1 MVATSPANREE
12 KEMALIDCY
21 ECNKSISDSAA
32 ACPNCG
38 APVKKKVAEGY
49 IPPQSAAPAKRKVS
63 FLLIIGITFFPYL
76 FVWWLLRKGHSETA
90 RVIGF
95 LWLGLCIYY
104 PYMNTPSKSVTTAST
119 SVSSTA
125 PTEYE
130 KKEIARREEM
140 AHLNALPLV
149 SAAQIAQAYEENT
162 VAADQMFKD
171 KWFRVSGVVDSINTD
186 FLGKPYITLR
196 GGVNQFM
203 EPQFGFDKDQASI
216 VAGIRKGTKVVLACE
231 GHGDVAKT
239 PMSRNCKLM

>member
-1 MVATSPANREE
+1 
-12 KEMALIDCY
+12 MALIECY
-21 ECNKSISDSAA
+21 ECNKQVSDSAA

-38 APVKKKVAEGY
+38 APVKKKVSEGY
-49 IPPQSAAPAKRKVS
+49 IPPKVNTPVAPPARKVS
-63 FLLIIGITFFPYL
+63 ILLIIGIAVFPYV
-76 FVWWLLRKGHSETA
+76 FVWFLLRKGHSGLA
-90 RVIGF
+90 RAIGF
-95 LWLGLCIYY
+95 GWLAFCIYM
-104 PYMNTPSKSVTTAST
+104 PYMNAPNKSVSTTST
-119 SVSSTA
+119 SSSSTG
-125 PTEYE
+125 PSEYE

-140 AHLNALPLV
+140 ERLNALPLV

-186 FLGKPYITLR
+186 FLGKPYITLK

-216 VAGIRKGTKVVLACE
+216 VAGIRKGSKVVLACE

-239 PMSRNCKLM
+239 PMSRSCKLM

>member
-1 MVATSPANREE
+1 
-12 KEMALIDCY
+12 MALIDCY
-21 ECNKSISDSAA
+21 ECNKQVSDSAA

-38 APVKKKVAEGY
+38 APVKKKVSEGY
-49 IPPQSAAPAKRKVS
+49 IPPAVNKPVVPQQRVGI
-63 FLLIIGITFFPYL
+63 FLAIGIFFLP
-76 FVWWLLRKGHSETA
+76 FIFGWILLQRGYSNTA
-90 RVIGF
+90 RGVAFGWLI
-95 LWLGLCIYY
+95 LWFVL
-104 PYMNTPSKSVTTAST
+104 PSWNASNKNTSTST
-119 SVSSTA
+119 SVASSSSTG
-125 PTEYE
+125 PSEYE

-140 AHLNALPLV
+140 ERLNALPLV

-186 FLGKPYITLR
+186 FLGKPYITLK

-216 VAGIRKGTKVVLACE
+216 VAGIRKGSKVVLACE

-239 PMSRNCKLM
+239 PMSRSCKLM